1 MGVGSAPMSRDDG
14 YEQILYETR
23 GDVALITLNRPDR
36 LNAYTGKMSV
46 ELMDAVGTAN
56 DDRSIGAIVVTGAG
70 RGFCAGADVESQF
83 KAQLD
88 RDSARGADGGAS
100 GAGEDAREDAATGSG
115 GRRPR
120 GRPTDWVMLC
130 RESKPM
136 VAAINGVAIGI
147 GVTMVLPMDQLIAAE
162 SARLSCRFVKM
173 GITPELASSHFLV
186 QRCGWGP
193 SSDLALS
200 GRIVDAAEALRLG
213 LVDQVVADDQLLAT
227 ALARAGEYAANPD
240 PQLRMIKMLLTEN
253 ACETDLDRV
262 VDREGEALGKA
273 MKSPEFAEAVDAF
286 LHKRPPKFR

>member
-1 MGVGSAPMSRDDG
+1 MSRHDG
-14 YEQILYETR
+14 YEQILFETR

-46 ELMDAVGTAN
+46 ELMDAVATAN
-56 DDRSIGAIVVTGAG
+56 EDRSIGAIVVTGAG

-88 RDSARGADGGAS
+88 RDSDRQAVRDGNAEPEGGA
-100 GAGEDAREDAATGSG
+100 EGSG

-130 RESKPM
+130 RQSKPM

-147 GVTMVLPMDQLIAAE
+147 GVTMVLPMDQLIASE

-213 LVDQVVADDQLLAT
+213 LVDQVVPDDQLLAA
-227 ALARAGEYAANPD
+227 ALERAGEYAANPD

-262 VDREGEALGKA
+262 VDREGEALAKA

-286 LHKRPPKFR
+286 LNKRPPKFR

>member
-1 MGVGSAPMSRDDG
+1 MDTSRSS
-14 YEQILYETR
+14 TR
-23 GDVALITLNRPDR
+23 PADDVALITLNRPDR

-46 ELMDAVGTAN
+46 ELMDAVSTAN
-56 DDRSIGAIVVTGAG
+56 EDRSVGAIVVTGAG

-88 RDSARGADGGAS
+88 RESERS
-100 GAGEDAREDAATGSG
+100 SAGEHAPPAAEGSG
-115 GRRPR
+115 NGRPR

-130 RESKPM
+130 RQSKPM

-147 GVTMVLPMDQLIAAE
+147 GVTMVLPMDQLIAGE

-200 GRIVDAAEALRLG
+200 GRIVEAAEALRLG
-213 LVDQVVADDQLLAT
+213 LVDQVVPDDQLLAT

-262 VDREGEALGKA
+262 VEREGAALATA
-273 MKSPEFAEAVDAF
+273 MRSPEFAEAVDAF